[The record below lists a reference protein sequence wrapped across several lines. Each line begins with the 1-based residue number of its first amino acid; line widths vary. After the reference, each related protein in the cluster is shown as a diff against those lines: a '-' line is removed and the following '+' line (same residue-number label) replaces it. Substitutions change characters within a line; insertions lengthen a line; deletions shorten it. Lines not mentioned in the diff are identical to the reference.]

1 MPGER
6 VARRYEAGSAASSS
20 IVRGTL
26 GNPCKLLLLILL
38 DTEPLIIF
46 SRAWKETAIGY
57 V

>member
-6 VARRYEAGSAASSS
+6 VARRHEAGSAASSS

-26 GNPCKLLLLILL
+26 GNPCKLLFLILL
-38 DTEPLIIF
+38 DTEPLFIF
-46 SRAWKETAIGY
+46 LRAWKETALGF